1 MFTPMLLG
9 TALFLYVME
18 MWARTH
24 PDPAL
29 LRGAPMD
36 TVEWVDRFEVRDSGA
51 AIPSVERYIA
61 FVAQSGSNGG
71 LIHNYI
77 NRGLRIL
84 NHAMWGV
91 SGMNVR
97 VGETDRMQHAL
108 ARYID
113 TLEAHPRW
121 ALDPH
126 KVVPAFLMACEVLES
141 QNASLDA
148 DTRRKIDKARE
159 TALGLMKGPSTL
171 WQRGKVQDFFIRAG
185 IALVAVKS
193 KAGHPPDG
201 GPRSPALNPDARPQ
215 ARPHTREP
223 DPQIPVPAG
232 KQKPPTKLIFGNQ

>member
-29 LRGAPMD
+29 LKAQAAD

-51 AIPSVERYIA
+51 AVPQVDRYLA

-84 NHAMWGV
+84 NQALWGV
-91 SGMNVR
+91 SGLSVR
-97 VGETDRMQHAL
+97 VSERDRMQHAL

-113 TLEAHPRW
+113 SLESHPRW
-121 ALDPH
+121 SLDPH
-126 KVVPAFLMACEVLES
+126 KVVPAFLMTMEILEA
-141 QNASLDA
+141 QALPHDQ
-148 DTRRKIDKARE
+148 DGRRKIQRARE
-159 TALGLMKGPSTL
+159 AALALLKGPSTM
-171 WQRGKVQDFFIRAG
+171 WQRGRVQDFFIRAG
-185 IALVAVKS
+185 VALVAVKT
-193 KAGHPPDG
+193 AAT
-201 GPRSPALNPDARPQ
+201 RPAPSLEPRPQ
-215 ARPHTREP
+215 ARPETVEP
-223 DPQIPVPAG
+223 PQIPVRPG
-232 KQKPPTKLIFGNQ
+232 KPKPPVKLIFGKP

>member
-29 LRGAPMD
+29 LQAQAAD
-36 TVEWVDRFEVRDSGA
+36 TVVFVDRFEVRDSGA
-51 AIPSVERYIA
+51 PVPQVDRYLG

-84 NHAMWGV
+84 NQALWGV
-91 SGMNVR
+91 SNLNVK

-108 ARYID
+108 GRYID
-113 TLEAHPRW
+113 SLEAHPRW
-121 ALDPH
+121 SLDPN
-126 KVVPAFLMACEVLES
+126 KVVPAFLMSLEIMES
-141 QNASLDA
+141 QNVSLDA
-148 DTRRKIDKARE
+148 DTRRKILRARE
-159 TALGLMKGPSTL
+159 SALSLLKGPSTM

-185 IALVAVKS
+185 IALVAVKGR
-193 KAGHPPDG
+193 AGQGAPDPG
-201 GPRSPALNPDARPQ
+201 LRPQ
-215 ARPHTREP
+215 AQPEPREP
-223 DPQIPVPAG
+223 EAIPVRPGTQRLPPKLNFG
-232 KQKPPTKLIFGNQ
+232 KP